1 MRIRTV
7 GAVVLC
13 TMLAGL
19 LAGCGGD
26 DDDAA
31 TPDAAAS
38 TATATATTDGSAAEG
53 SASSGSGSGS
63 VTLDGEAITLTMVRC
78 FLEPQDSAGGG
89 GQILFTGQGTGTNGA
104 GDAVLIDVSRY
115 DEASM
120 FEGDSISMTV
130 GDPTSPDSTT
140 YDVSGE
146 QNAIVVDGSTLSGE
160 GITLDDPEGAG
171 TGPTVSFEL
180 NC

>member
-1 MRIRTV
+1 MRIRTM

-13 TMLAGL
+13 AAAAAL

-26 DDDAA
+26 DDEATPENGGTTTAA
-31 TPDAAAS
+31 TVAAGDPA
-38 TATATATTDGSAAEG
+38 DGD
-53 SASSGSGSGS
+53 SASGGSGSGTL
-63 VTLDGEAITLTMVRC
+63 TLDGESIALTSVRC

-89 GQILFTGQGTGTNGA
+89 GQILFTGQGTGANGA
-104 GDAVLIDVSRY
+104 GDDVLIDVSRY

-120 FEGDSISMTV
+120 FAGDSVSMTV

-146 QNAIVVDGSTLSGE
+146 QDAIVVDGSTLSGDA
-160 GITLDDPEGAG
+160 ITLDDPEGGG
-171 TGPTVSFEL
+171 TGPTVSFQL